1 LRFNQTKRMPNIT
14 KRKRQAKWLRI
25 FRKVH
30 RATGAALFIFSFF
43 ISITGLLLGWK
54 KHSGGIILP
63 KTYKGTSTDLKKWLS
78 IDSLHTLANT
88 YLLGSVSSGLSTEI
102 DRIDIRKEKGIVK
115 FVYADHLWGLQ
126 LDGATGEVLHTER
139 RYSDLIE
146 HIHDGSVLDDYL
158 GTGDNQIKVVYTT
171 IMGLALLLF
180 TVTGFWLWYGP
191 KRMRRNNTST

>member
-1 LRFNQTKRMPNIT
+1 MPKIT
-14 KRKRQAKWLRI
+14 KRQRQAKWLRI

-30 RATGAALFIFSFF
+30 RTTGAALFIFFFF

-54 KHSGGIILP
+54 KHSAGVILS
-63 KTYKGTSTDLKKWLS
+63 KTYKGTSTNLKEWLPV
-78 IDSLHTLANT
+78 DSLHTIANA
-88 YLLGSVSSGLSTEI
+88 YLLENVSPNLSTEI

-115 FVYADHLWGLQ
+115 FVYADHIWGLQ
-126 LDGATGEVLHTER
+126 IDGATGKVLHTER

-158 GTGDNQIKVVYTT
+158 GTSDNQIKVFYTT

-180 TVTGFWLWYGP
+180 TITGFWLWYGP

>member
-1 LRFNQTKRMPNIT
+1 MRVNQTKRMPKIT
-14 KRKRQAKWLRI
+14 KRQRQAKWLRI

-30 RATGAALFIFSFF
+30 RATGAALFIFFFF

-54 KHSGGIILP
+54 KHSGGVILS
-63 KTYKGTSTDLKKWLS
+63 KTYKGTSTNLKEWLPV
-78 IDSLHTLANT
+78 DSLHTIANA
-88 YLLGSVSSGLSTEI
+88 YLLENVSPDLSTEI

-115 FVYADHLWGLQ
+115 FVYADHIWGLQ
-126 LDGATGEVLHTER
+126 IDGATGKVLHSER

-158 GTGDNQIKVVYTT
+158 GTSDNQIKVLYTT

-180 TVTGFWLWYGP
+180 TITGFWLWYGP